1 MINIS
6 TVTDVQGAFGP
17 LKIGP
22 SRGPGGQGIRK
33 KVLVHKIKI
42 TYLMVP
48 DNFAFIKK
56 NALFYNPNVCLSV
69 RLCVCV
75 SVCLCVC
82 PREKVP

>member
-1 MINIS
+1 M
-6 TVTDVQGAFGP
+6 VQGAFGP

-22 SRGPGGQGIRK
+22 SRAPGGQGIRK

-48 DNFAFIKK
+48 DNFAFMKK
-56 NALFYNPNVCLSV
+56 MRYFITRMCVCASV
-69 RLCVCV
+69 RLCVCA
-75 SVCLCVC
+75 SVRLCVC